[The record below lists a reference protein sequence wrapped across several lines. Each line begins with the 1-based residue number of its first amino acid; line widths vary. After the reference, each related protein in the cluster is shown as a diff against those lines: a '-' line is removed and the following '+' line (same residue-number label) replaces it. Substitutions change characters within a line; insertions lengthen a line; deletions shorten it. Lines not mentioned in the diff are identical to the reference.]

1 MRKILLP
8 LVLGT
13 ALGAALPAAAQAHT
27 IVFIKGGHVWTA
39 DEDGSH
45 ARQFTS
51 RTNNWAW
58 PSEADNGTVVVAG
71 GKQRVNPDGTDSD
84 GSTEL
89 YRFTRSGR
97 QLSGFTPTYGSYS
110 SPSCPATAPTNV
122 RVSPDASKIAYGIFA
137 CSNITAMW
145 TPAGSTRLNFPN
157 QSLGQEDFFQPY
169 WVDSSHFLV
178 SHVGPTVT
186 DTQARWFVHEVSAGD
201 DVGPGWNEPSMTGTG
216 AQAVIS
222 RDGTKF
228 AVFEDDSS
236 GFPDGKPR
244 NVTLWLYTSDSLGT
258 AESSGWT
265 LRCKVGLPA
274 GSTSTPLQLSPSF
287 SPEGGELAWGDD
299 NGVEVASVANP
310 GDCGSISPR
319 LLIRG
324 GKQPFFSEGEARRKA
339 APHAV
344 FKIRTRRPRA
354 GQKVL
359 FDGRKSSEKGG
370 KVVSWSWN
378 FGDGKKA
385 KGRRVSHRFRRPGTY
400 TVTLTVRDRS
410 GVKAKVRHRVRV
422 AR

>member
-1 MRKILLP
+1 MRKLLPP
-8 LVLGT
+8 LVLGL
-13 ALGAALPAAAQAHT
+13 ALAAALPALAQADS
-27 IVFIKGGHVWTA
+27 IVFIKGEQVWTA
-39 DEDGSH
+39 NPDGSG
-45 ARQFTS
+45 ARQFTT
-51 RTNNWAW
+51 RKNNWAW

-71 GKQRVNPDGTDSD
+71 GKTRVNPDGTDSD

-89 YRFTRSGR
+89 YRFSRRGR

-110 SPSCPATAPTNV
+110 SPSCPATAPTSV

-137 CSNITAMW
+137 CNNITAMW

-157 QSLGQEDFFQPY
+157 QTLGQEDFFEPF
-169 WVDSSHFLV
+169 WVDSSHFVV

-186 DTQARWFVHEVSAGD
+186 DTQARWFVHDVGAGD
-201 DVGPGWNEPSMTGTG
+201 DVGPGWNEPSMMGTG

-222 RDGTKF
+222 RDGTRF

-244 NVTLWLYTSDSLGT
+244 NVTLWLYTSDSLGA
-258 AESSGWT
+258 AESGGWT
-265 LRCKVGLPA
+265 LRCKIGLPA
-274 GSTSTPLQLSPSF
+274 GSTSKPLHLSPSF
-287 SPEGGELAWGDD
+287 SPDGTQLLWGDD
-299 NGVEVASVANP
+299 DGVEVASVANP
-310 GDCGSISPR
+310 GDCGSINR
-319 LLIRG
+319 TLLIRG
-324 GKQPFFSEGEARRKA
+324 GSHPFFSSGSARRKA
-339 APHAV
+339 TPHAA
-344 FKIRTRRPRA
+344 FKIGTSHPHA

-370 KVVSWSWN
+370 KVVSWSWR

-385 KGRRVSHRFRRPGTY
+385 KGRKVRHAYRRPGSY

-410 GVKAKVRHRVRV
+410 GAKAKVRHRITV